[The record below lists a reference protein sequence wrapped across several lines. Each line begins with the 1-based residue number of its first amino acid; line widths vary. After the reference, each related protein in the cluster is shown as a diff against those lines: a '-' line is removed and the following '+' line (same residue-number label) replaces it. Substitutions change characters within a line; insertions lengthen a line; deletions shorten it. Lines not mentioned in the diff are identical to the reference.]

1 MLLCWDIPYSR
12 DWFLKKVKIV
22 RRCLCILR
30 SQNRLRL
37 MQKLKVFLSDS
48 LNPHLNLATEEWIFH
63 NLDPSQQ
70 ILFLW
75 RNEET
80 VVIGR
85 NQNPWSECNLA
96 QMKADGVH
104 LARRTTGGGAV
115 FHDLGNTNFTFCLR
129 KSFISAKTMCK
140 LFLMLLKLLVFRSE
154 ASGRNDL
161 LIPFADGPRKF
172 GGSAYREKK
181 DRAFHH
187 GTLLLHTDLTRL
199 GNYLTPNPKKLQAK
213 GKESVRARVA
223 NLTEISPELKHNQIV
238 ESVVASFEKILR
250 SHDRNR
256 ILDNAKSSENSELKT
271 QYDSLSSW
279 EWLYGNT
286 LEFNHK
292 MDDYLSLGFFDF
304 QFQVEEGVIKDLK
317 IFTDCLYPQL
327 IDDLTQSLK
336 GQPYHSETVRRS
348 FIEVHGKFADISAGL
363 RELELWLCKN
373 IEI

>member
-1 MLLCWDIPYSR
+1 
-12 DWFLKKVKIV
+12 
-22 RRCLCILR
+22 
-30 SQNRLRL
+30 

-70 ILFLW
+70 VLFLW

-96 QMKADGVH
+96 KMKDEKVH

-115 FHDLGNTNFTFCLR
+115 FHDLQNTNFTFLSPKESYKR
-129 KSFISAKTMCK
+129 ENNVQIIFDALKT
-140 LFLMLLKLLVFRSE
+140 FGIQGE

-161 LIPFADGPRKF
+161 LIPFPDGPRKF
-172 GGSAYREKK
+172 SGSAYREKK

-187 GTLLLHTDLTRL
+187 GTLLLNTDLTRL

-223 NLTEISPELKHNQIV
+223 NLTEVSPGINHDQIV
-238 ESVVASFEKILR
+238 TSMVKSFENFYAGTAEVESLTME
-250 SHDRNR
+250 S
-256 ILDNAKSSENSELKT
+256 LKLIPQLKE
-271 QYDSLSSW
+271 QYDQLSSW

-286 LEFNHK
+286 LEFSHK
-292 MDDYLSLGFFDF
+292 MDEYLSLGFFDF
-304 QFQVEEGVIKDLK
+304 HFKVEDGQIKDLK
-317 IFTDCLYPQL
+317 IYTDCLYPHV
-327 IDDLTQSLK
+327 IEDLTESLRGK
-336 GQPYHSETVRRS
+336 AYRGDAVREALMSVRAKHAELNLGLSEVA
-348 FIEVHGKFADISAGL
+348 E
-363 RELELWLCKN
+363 WLCKN

>member
-1 MLLCWDIPYSR
+1 M
-12 DWFLKKVKIV
+12 K
-22 RRCLCILR
+22 
-30 SQNRLRL
+30 
-37 MQKLKVFLSDS
+37 KLKVFLSDS

-70 ILFLW
+70 VLFLW

-96 QMKADGVH
+96 QMKADNVH

-115 FHDLGNTNFTFCLR
+115 FQDLGNTNFTFLSPR
-129 KSFISAKTMCK
+129 DAYKRENNVEIIFQA
-140 LFLMLLKLLVFRSE
+140 LKQFGIEGE

-161 LIPFADGPRKF
+161 LIPYADGPRKF
-172 GGSAYREKK
+172 SGSAYREKK

-187 GTLLLHTDLTRL
+187 GTLLLHADLTRL

-223 NLTEISPELKHNQIV
+223 NLTEVAAHIEHSKVVEAMIWSFEKFYDAKAEIVSLDLESLQKIPELK
-238 ESVVASFEKILR
+238 E
-250 SHDRNR
+250 
-256 ILDNAKSSENSELKT
+256 

-279 EWLYGNT
+279 NWLYGNT
-286 LEFNHK
+286 LEFNQK
-292 MDDYLSLGFFDF
+292 MDEYLSLGFFDF
-304 QFQVEEGVIKDLK
+304 HFKVDEAHITDLQ

-327 IDDLTQSLK
+327 IEDLTSALRGQAYTGDTIRTAMAVLK
-336 GQPYHSETVRRS
+336 M
-348 FIEVHGKFADISAGL
+348 KFPDLNSGL
-363 RELELWLCKN
+363 VELEQWLCTQV
-373 IEI
+373 EI

>member
-1 MLLCWDIPYSR
+1 M
-12 DWFLKKVKIV
+12 
-22 RRCLCILR
+22 
-30 SQNRLRL
+30 N
-37 MQKLKVFLSDS
+37 KLKVFLSDS

-70 ILFLW
+70 VLFLW

-96 QMKADGVH
+96 KMKTDKVH

-115 FHDLGNTNFTFCLR
+115 FHDLGNTNFTFLSPR
-129 KSFISAKTMCK
+129 EAYKRENNVQVIFQA
-140 LFLMLLKLLVFRSE
+140 LKQFGIEGE

-172 GGSAYREKK
+172 SGSAYREKK

-187 GTLLLHTDLTRL
+187 GTLLLHADLTRL
-199 GNYLTPNPKKLQAK
+199 GQYLTPNPKKLQAK

-223 NLTEISPELKHNQIV
+223 NLTEVVDSLEHGKIMDSMIWSFEKFYDAKAEIVSLDLESLPKIPELK
-238 ESVVASFEKILR
+238 A
-250 SHDRNR
+250 
-256 ILDNAKSSENSELKT
+256 

-286 LEFNHK
+286 LEFNQK

-304 QFQVEEGVIKDLK
+304 HFKVEDARISDVQ

-327 IDDLTQSLK
+327 IEELTTGLKGSAYTEEAVRGVFASLK
-336 GQPYHSETVRRS
+336 PKY
-348 FIEVHGKFADISAGL
+348 ADLSVGL
-363 RELELWLCKN
+363 DELEQWLCGQV
-373 IEI
+373 EA

>member
-1 MLLCWDIPYSR
+1 M
-12 DWFLKKVKIV
+12 K
-22 RRCLCILR
+22 
-30 SQNRLRL
+30 
-37 MQKLKVFLSDS
+37 KLKVFLSDS

-70 ILFLW
+70 VLFLW

-96 QMKADGVH
+96 KMKEDKVH

-115 FHDLGNTNFTFCLR
+115 FHDLGNTNFTFLSPR
-129 KSFISAKTMCK
+129 EAYKRENNVQVIFQA
-140 LFLMLLKLLVFRSE
+140 LKQFGIEGE

-172 GGSAYREKK
+172 SGSAYREKK

-187 GTLLLHTDLTRL
+187 GTLLLHADLTRL
-199 GNYLTPNPKKLQAK
+199 GNYLTPNPKKLQSK

-223 NLTEISPELKHNQIV
+223 NLTEVAAHLEHSKIVEAMIWSFEKFYDAKAEIVSLDLESLPKIPELK
-238 ESVVASFEKILR
+238 E
-250 SHDRNR
+250 
-256 ILDNAKSSENSELKT
+256 

-279 EWLYGNT
+279 NWLYGNT
-286 LEFNHK
+286 LEFNQK
-292 MDDYLSLGFFDF
+292 MDEYLSLGFFDF
-304 QFQVEEGVIKDLK
+304 HFKVDEARITDLQ

-327 IDDLTQSLK
+327 IEDLTSSLR
-336 GQPYHSETVRRS
+336 GQAYTGDTIRMAMAALKP
-348 FIEVHGKFADISAGL
+348 KFPDLNSGL
-363 RELELWLCKN
+363 IELEQWLCKQV
-373 IEI
+373 EI

>member
-1 MLLCWDIPYSR
+1 MA
-12 DWFLKKVKIV
+12 
-22 RRCLCILR
+22 
-30 SQNRLRL
+30 
-37 MQKLKVFLSDS
+37 KLKVFLSDS
-48 LNPHLNLATEEWIFH
+48 FNPHLNLATEEWIFH

-70 ILFLW
+70 VLFLW

-96 QMKADGVH
+96 KMKTDQVH

-115 FHDLGNTNFTFCLR
+115 FHDLGNTNFTFLSPKESYKR
-129 KSFISAKTMCK
+129 DNNVQIIFDA
-140 LFLMLLKLLVFRSE
+140 LKGFGITGE

-161 LIPFADGPRKF
+161 LIPFHDGPRKF
-172 GGSAYREKK
+172 SGSAYREKK

-187 GTLLLHTDLTRL
+187 GTLLLHADLTRL

-223 NLTEISPELKHNQIV
+223 NLNEVVESIKHDNIV
-238 ESVVASFEKILR
+238 ESMVASFEKFYG
-250 SHDRNR
+250 
-256 ILDNAKSSENSELKT
+256 AKAEIESLTMTSLQQIPELKA

-279 EWLYGNT
+279 DWLYGST

-292 MDDYLSLGFFDF
+292 MDEYLSLGFFDF
-304 QFQVEEGVIKDLK
+304 QFQVEDGLIKDLK
-317 IFTDCLYPQL
+317 IFTDCLYPQV
-327 IDDLTQSLK
+327 IDDMTNQLRGKT
-336 GQPYHSETVRRS
+336 YRSETVKS
-348 FIEVHGKFADISAGL
+348 VFASL
-363 RELELWLCKN
+363 REKYSDIATGLGELEEWLCQH

>member
-1 MLLCWDIPYSR
+1 
-12 DWFLKKVKIV
+12 
-22 RRCLCILR
+22 
-30 SQNRLRL
+30 

-70 ILFLW
+70 VLFLW

-96 QMKADGVH
+96 QMKSDKVH

-115 FHDLGNTNFTFCLR
+115 FHDLGNTNFTFLSPR
-129 KSFISAKTMCK
+129 ESYKRENNVQVIFNA
-140 LFLMLLKLLVFRSE
+140 LKNFGIQGE

-161 LIPFADGPRKF
+161 LIPFPDGPRKF
-172 GGSAYREKK
+172 SGSAYREKK

-223 NLTEISPELKHNQIV
+223 NLTEVAANLRHEQIVETMVDAFEKFYGGKAEVESLTMASLQRIPELK
-238 ESVVASFEKILR
+238 A
-250 SHDRNR
+250 
-256 ILDNAKSSENSELKT
+256 
-271 QYDSLSSW
+271 QYDTLSSW

-304 QFQVEEGVIKDLK
+304 QFQVEDGVIKELQ

-327 IDDLTQSLK
+327 IDDLTAHLRR
-336 GQPYHSETVRRS
+336 QPYRGDNVRAAFTKAREK
-348 FIEVHGKFADISAGL
+348 FTDITAGLDELEQWLCRHIEV
-363 RELELWLCKN
+363 
-373 IEI
+373 

>member
-1 MLLCWDIPYSR
+1 
-12 DWFLKKVKIV
+12 
-22 RRCLCILR
+22 
-30 SQNRLRL
+30 

-48 LNPHLNLATEEWIFH
+48 FNPHLNLATEEWIFH

-96 QMKADGVH
+96 QMKNDKVH

-115 FHDLGNTNFTFCLR
+115 FHDLGNTNFTFLSPKESYKR
-129 KSFISAKTMCK
+129 DNNVQVIFEA
-140 LFLMLLKLLVFRSE
+140 LKNFGITGE

-161 LIPFADGPRKF
+161 LIPFHDGPRKF
-172 GGSAYREKK
+172 SGSAYREKK

-223 NLTEISPELKHNQIV
+223 NLNEVSANIKHDQIV
-238 ESVVASFEKILR
+238 ETMVASFEKFYG
-250 SHDRNR
+250 
-256 ILDNAKSSENSELKT
+256 AKAEIESLTMESLKLIPELKA

-292 MDDYLSLGFFDF
+292 MDEYLSLGFFDF
-304 QFQVEEGVIKDLK
+304 QFQVEDGVIKELK

-327 IDDLTQSLK
+327 IEDLTVSLR
-336 GQPYHSETVRRS
+336 GQAYRGETVRQALQNSR
-348 FIEVHGKFADISAGL
+348 EKFPDLSAGL
-363 RELELWLCKN
+363 TELEQWLCRQ

>member
-1 MLLCWDIPYSR
+1 M
-12 DWFLKKVKIV
+12 
-22 RRCLCILR
+22 
-30 SQNRLRL
+30 
-37 MQKLKVFLSDS
+37 KLKVFLSDS
-48 LNPHLNLATEEWIFH
+48 FNPHLNLATEEWIFH

-70 ILFLW
+70 VLFLW

-96 QMKADGVH
+96 QMKNDKVH

-115 FHDLGNTNFTFCLR
+115 FHDLGNTNFTFLSPKESYKR
-129 KSFISAKTMCK
+129 DNNVQVIFDA
-140 LFLMLLKLLVFRSE
+140 LKNFGITGE

-161 LIPFADGPRKF
+161 LIPFHDGPRKF
-172 GGSAYREKK
+172 SGSAYREKK

-223 NLTEISPELKHNQIV
+223 NLNEVSANIKHDQIV
-238 ESVVASFEKILR
+238 ETMVASFEKFYG
-250 SHDRNR
+250 
-256 ILDNAKSSENSELKT
+256 AKAEIESLTMESLKLIPELKA

-292 MDDYLSLGFFDF
+292 MDEYLSLGFFDF
-304 QFQVEEGVIKDLK
+304 QFQVEDGVIKELK

-327 IDDLTQSLK
+327 IEDMTASLREQAYRGETIRQALHKSREKFPDL
-336 GQPYHSETVRRS
+336 
-348 FIEVHGKFADISAGL
+348 SAGL
-363 RELELWLCKN
+363 TELEQWLCRQ